1 MNDAPSPF
9 APFQLPTATVEPPKP
24 TETAKQK
31 AAREKREAKVAN
43 KTQVTVPSTP
53 TEAMVKAATK
63 PERKKREK
71 KAGLKAHSPKFELQ
85 AILAVAATLNE
96 DDFPLF
102 EKLVMQLDEMGKPA
116 RERIL
121 AAIGKVFA

>member
-1 MNDAPSPF
+1 MNDTPSPF
-9 APFQLPTATVEPPKP
+9 APFQLPTATPAAETKP
-24 TETAKQK
+24 NK
-31 AAREKREAKVAN
+31 APRKPRKAKVEAVSTGVSAGDILRGVNEAN
-43 KTQVTVPSTP
+43 I
-53 TEAMVKAATK
+53 VK
-63 PERKKREK
+63 PLRKKREK

-102 EKLVMQLDEMGKPA
+102 EKLVMQFDEMGKPA

-121 AAIGKVFA
+121 AAIGKVFG

>member
-1 MNDAPSPF
+1 MNDTPSPF
-9 APFQLPTATVEPPKP
+9 APFQLPTATPAAETKPNKAPRKPRKDRSDPEGGIPGRNEP
-24 TETAKQK
+24 Q
-31 AAREKREAKVAN
+31 AAAAAPVAP
-43 KTQVTVPSTP
+43 V
-53 TEAMVKAATK
+53 K

-71 KAGLKAHSPKFELQ
+71 KSGLKAHSPKFELQ

-102 EKLVMQLDEMGKPA
+102 EKLVMQFDEMGKPA

-121 AAIGKVFA
+121 AAIGKVFG

>member
-1 MNDAPSPF
+1 MNDTPSPF
-9 APFQLPTATVEPPKP
+9 APFQLPNANPIGTEVP

-31 AAREKREAKVAN
+31 AAREKREAKAASKAPAEAN
-43 KTQVTVPSTP
+43 KDADTTVRPP
-53 TEAMVKAATK
+53 RKK
-63 PERKKREK
+63 PEKKGGFK
-71 KAGLKAHSPKFELQ
+71 VYSPKFELQ
-85 AILAVAATLNE
+85 AILAVAATFNE

-102 EKLVMQLDEMGKPA
+102 EKLVIQFDEMGKPA

>member
-1 MNDAPSPF
+1 MNDTPSPF
-9 APFQLPTATVEPPKP
+9 APFQLPTATPEREAL

-31 AAREKREAKVAN
+31 AAREKREAK
-43 KTQVTVPSTP
+43 
-53 TEAMVKAATK
+53 EAKAAIKKNAETDRAVAAQPDK
-63 PERKKREK
+63 PARKKREK

-102 EKLVMQLDEMGKPA
+102 EKLVMQFDEMGKPA